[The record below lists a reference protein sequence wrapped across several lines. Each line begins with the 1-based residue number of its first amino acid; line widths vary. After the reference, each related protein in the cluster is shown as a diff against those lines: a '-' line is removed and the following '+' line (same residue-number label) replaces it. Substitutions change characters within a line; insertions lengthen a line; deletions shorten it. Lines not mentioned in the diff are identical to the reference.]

1 MPRKVITVFY
11 YGDTNLEHLWLVQGI
26 VSWEII
32 FVLLSLVQELQ
43 LVLA

>member
-1 MPRKVITVFY
+1 MTREVITVFY
-11 YGDTNLEHLWLVQGI
+11 CGDANLEHLWLVQGI
-26 VSWEII
+26 VSWEVI